1 MKMIRWNL
9 MGLVILS
16 LVWNSGLAQAERITN
31 ITPTG
36 VQPGQVVT
44 LHGLFAVARFNS
56 RQYRIVMM
64 KKIAPRPQGAINGPV
79 DSFRVTPTSI
89 MVHIPRTW
97 RGKPVT
103 SGEYFIYIRDTVRR
117 RFVRTGVNSPTIL
130 VTSAARTASA
140 KKTMLGQIRGRQQQ
154 HLGGN
159 IGRAASPRSPL
170 GRGNIGAGIA
180 RGAPQMKLT
189 LKGLK
194 VNNRDAIRNG
204 VSIGDRVVA
213 LFDIR
218 NLGTAPGQVK
228 VGYMIVGRPYSTT
241 NGFVT
246 VAPGQTV
253 PMLLDVRIRARN
265 FDRNI
270 NRGAW
275 HPIFILLTTGNN
287 IYRDSYMADNTVT
300 KNIVLNAKEDLA
312 VVSIEGVKLAES
324 WQGGGEWDNGTTHPV
339 SLEFIIKIK
348 NNGSQNSR
356 PTRLSVTVMGK
367 RSANTDALNDPRV
380 ERHSVGRC
388 AHWPICTMNQDVSI
402 AAIPAGQTGTF
413 RVRFGNIPHQIVQS
427 RRHHVRVA
435 VGPYI
440 CSRHWVGGGVLSGSA
455 SIIAFLRQADVD
467 EAPSF
472 RANNYL
478 SLTGKFG
485 GGNVCGMENIRMT
498 RR

>member
-1 MKMIRWNL
+1 M
-9 MGLVILS
+9 
-16 LVWNSGLAQAERITN
+16 
-31 ITPTG
+31 
-36 VQPGQVVT
+36 
-44 LHGLFAVARFNS
+44 
-56 RQYRIVMM
+56 
-64 KKIAPRPQGAINGPV
+64 
-79 DSFRVTPTSI
+79 
-89 MVHIPRTW
+89 
-97 RGKPVT
+97 
-103 SGEYFIYIRDTVRR
+103 
-117 RFVRTGVNSPTIL
+117 IL
-130 VTSAARTASA
+130 VKSAARTALGSA
-140 KKTMLGQIRGRQQQ
+140 KKTILGQIRGRQQQ

-194 VNNRDAIRNG
+194 VNNRNAIRNG

-213 LFDIR
+213 AFDIR
-218 NLGTAPGQVK
+218 NLGTVPGQVK
-228 VGYMIVGRPYSTT
+228 VGYMSSALINARPVVAT

-246 VAPGQTV
+246 VSPGQTSTMV
-253 PMLLDVRIRARN
+253 LSVRINARN
-265 FDRNI
+265 NYDKNI
-270 NRGAW
+270 HHGAW
-275 HPIFILLTTGNN
+275 NPVFKLLTTGNN
-287 IYRDSYMADNTVT
+287 IYRDSYMADNVIV
-300 KNIVLNAKEDLA
+300 KNYIPLIAKEDLA

-324 WQGGGEWDNGTTHPV
+324 WQGGGDWDYGTPHPV
-339 SLEFIIKIK
+339 SLEFLVKVK
-348 NNGSQNSR
+348 NNGSRNSR
-356 PTRLSVTVMGK
+356 PTRLSITVMGK
-367 RSANTDALNDPRV
+367 RSANTDALNDPHV

-402 AAIPAGQTGTF
+402 AAIPAGQTGAF
-413 RVRFGNIPHQIVQS
+413 RIRFSNIPHQIVQS

-440 CSRHWVGGGVLSGSA
+440 CARHWVGGSVIPGRA
-455 SIIAFLRQADVD
+455 SIIAFIRQADVD

-478 SLTGKFG
+478 TLTGKFG